1 MYKRHDA
8 RASRRMRQRRVRA
21 RISGTPERLR
31 LNVFRS
37 AAHIYAQIIDDTI
50 GHTLVAASDL
60 EAAVRSTTPE
70 AADEDTGAKIARAQQ
85 VGRLV
90 AERAREKGIVKVVFD
105 RAGYRYHGRVQ
116 ALADAARAA
125 GLDF

>member
-37 AAHIYAQIIDDTI
+37 AAHIYAQIIDDTA
-50 GHTLVAASDL
+50 GHTLVSASDV
-60 EAAVRSTTPE
+60 ESVIRTTSPE
-70 AADEDTGAKIARAQQ
+70 TAEGAGNKVARAQQ

-90 AERAREKGIVKVVFD
+90 AERAREKGISKVAFD
-105 RAGYRYHGRVQ
+105 RGGYRYHGRVR

>member
-21 RISGTPERLR
+21 RIQGTPERLR

-37 AAHIYAQIIDDTI
+37 AAHIYAQIIDDTA
-50 GHTLVAASDL
+50 GHTLVAASDV
-60 EAAVRSTTPE
+60 EAAVRGG
-70 AADEDTGAKIARAQQ
+70 AAAEGEGTKVARAQQ

-90 AERAREKGIVKVVFD
+90 AERAREKGILKVAFD
-105 RAGYRYHGRVQ
+105 RGGYRYHGRVR

>member
-8 RASRRMRQRRVRA
+8 RASRRKRQRRVRA
-21 RISGTPERLR
+21 VISGTPARLR

-37 AAHIYAQIIDDTI
+37 SAHIYAQIIDDTA
-50 GHTLVAASDL
+50 GHTLVAASSL
-60 EAAVRSTTPE
+60 EPAIRTTE
-70 AADEDTGAKIARAQQ
+70 VEQDGAGAKVARAQQ

-90 AERAREKGIVKVVFD
+90 AERAREKGILKVVFD
-105 RAGYRYHGRVQ
+105 RAGYRYHGRIE
-116 ALADAARAA
+116 ALADAARAG

>member
-8 RASRRMRQRRVRA
+8 RASRRKRQRRVRA
-21 RISGTPERLR
+21 HISGTPARLR

-37 AAHIYAQIIDDTI
+37 SSHIYAQIIDDTA
-50 GHTLVAASDL
+50 GHTLVAASSL
-60 EAAVRSTTPE
+60 EPAIRTTE
-70 AADEDTGAKIARAQQ
+70 VAQDGVGAKVARAQQ

-90 AERAREKGIVKVVFD
+90 AERAREKGILKVVFD
-105 RAGYRYHGRVQ
+105 RAGYRYHGRIE
-116 ALADAARAA
+116 ALADAARAG

>member
-8 RASRRMRQRRVRA
+8 RASRRKRQRRVRA
-21 RISGTPERLR
+21 TISGTPARLR

-37 AAHIYAQIIDDTI
+37 SAHIYAQIIDDTA
-50 GHTLVAASDL
+50 GHTLVAASSL
-60 EAAVRSTTPE
+60 EPAIRTTE
-70 AADEDTGAKIARAQQ
+70 VSQDGEVGAKIARAQQ

-90 AERAREKGIVKVVFD
+90 AERAREQGILKVVFD
-105 RAGYRYHGRVQ
+105 RAGYRYHGRIE
-116 ALADAARAA
+116 ALADAARAG

>member
-8 RASRRMRQRRVRA
+8 RAARRKRQRRVRA
-21 RISGTPERLR
+21 RIHGTPERLR

-37 AAHIYAQIIDDTI
+37 AAHIYAQIIDDNA
-50 GHTLVAASDL
+50 GHTLAAASSL
-60 EAAVRSTTPE
+60 EPEVRTHE
-70 AADEDTGAKIARAQQ
+70 VDAEDSAGTKVARARQ

-90 AERAREKGIVKVVFD
+90 AERARAQGILKVVFD
-105 RAGYRYHGRVQ
+105 RAGYNYHGRIQ

-125 GLDF
+125 GLEF